1 MNKFDTQL
9 LDRVNARIEANLS
22 NGKYSVEE
30 LSSDVSLSR
39 VHLYRKMKN
48 MLGVSPSRYMR
59 DYRLKKAAEILSRED
74 IRINDLADTVGF
86 EDAHYFVKC
95 FKEKY
100 GVSPNRYAKIWYCDV
115 TSSL

>member
-1 MNKFDTQL
+1 
-9 LDRVNARIEANLS
+9 
-22 NGKYSVEE
+22 
-30 LSSDVSLSR
+30 
-39 VHLYRKMKN
+39 

-100 GVSPNRYAKIWYCDV
+100 GVSSNRYAKM
-115 TSSL
+115 